1 MKTVYFV
8 QHGIALSKAI
18 DEKRPLS
25 DPGVEETR
33 NVATTL
39 KDHRI
44 IIRKIV
50 HSGKLRALQTAS
62 IFSEILEVNNIS
74 ELKGMKPNDVPGALI
89 QQITEDAVM
98 YVGHLPN
105 IENVVST
112 LVIGNEN
119 SSILKFQNSAIA
131 CIEIHADESHIKWFI
146 TPELCS

>member
-1 MKTVYFV
+1 VTSFLLA
-8 QHGIALSKAI
+8 QIHGHPSREISFA
-18 DEKRPLS
+18 PL
-25 DPGVEETR
+25 T
-33 NVATTL
+33 
-39 KDHRI
+39 
-44 IIRKIV
+44 
-50 HSGKLRALQTAS
+50 
-62 IFSEILEVNNIS
+62 
-74 ELKGMKPNDVPGALI
+74 